1 MLTFFLIILL
11 KTIISLLI
19 NHNMD
24 IIIKHINENP
34 HKFQPFHASQNL
46 ETYHQLIKITA
57 ISS

>member
-1 MLTFFLIILL
+1 
-11 KTIISLLI
+11 
-19 NHNMD
+19 MD